1 MRLLKLFRELE
12 CPTFLLLALFTA
24 ATTSFATASTQ
35 ASAAEPQLEVI
46 DSTDFPWHS
55 IGRVNFAGY
64 RTTSTCTGTLVAPKI
79 VLTAAH
85 CLYNAKTKKHLP
97 ADELLFIAGVRRDE
111 YAARLEADCIL
122 TPEDYAPQGRIKIQD
137 IRNDFGIIVLKEEST
152 LAPVPP
158 LQLED
163 LALFNKGTRF
173 QSVGYRRSRSFL
185 PTAVAACGI
194 LGVVQN
200 SWVTNCPTESG
211 ASGGPFLLETPEGVR
226 VAGLTSAK
234 IDDQRSVI
242 VPFLQWR
249 DFLEN
254 ATCPSAVSQPQ

>member
-1 MRLLKLFRELE
+1 MRFLKPFHHSNQ
-12 CPTFLLLALFTA
+12 PALLLAILALTA
-24 ATTSFATASTQ
+24 TLIVATPPWQ
-35 ASAAEPQLEVI
+35 AAAAETELKVI
-46 DSTDFPWHS
+46 DSTEFPWHS

-64 RTTSTCTGTLVAPKI
+64 RTTSMCSGTLVAPKI

-85 CLYNAKTKKHLP
+85 CLYNAKKKKHLP
-97 ADELLFIAGVRRDE
+97 TDELLFIAGVRRDE

-158 LQLED
+158 LELED
-163 LALFNKGTRF
+163 LALFNKTTRF

-185 PTAVAACGI
+185 PTVVPSCKI
-194 LGVVQN
+194 LGVAQN
-200 SWVTNCPTESG
+200 SWVTDCPTESG
-211 ASGGPFLLETPEGVR
+211 ASGGPFLLQTPEGLR

-242 VPFLQWR
+242 VPFLEWR
-249 DFLEN
+249 DFLEK
-254 ATCPSAVSQPQ
+254 ATCPSGETQSQ